1 MCQTLPVFPILLQV
15 CPRPGSVLYIVAMLY
30 MVAES
35 SNCIHAICTQEH
47 ASTQHD
53 ANIVDILLVL
63 MWDGLAKVCG
73 WLHVACCTQ
82 CAVHAACVW
91 TVCYVQHASDSVP

>member
-1 MCQTLPVFPILLQV
+1 
-15 CPRPGSVLYIVAMLY
+15 MLY

-35 SNCIHAICTQEH
+35 SNCLHAICTQEH
-47 ASTQHD
+47 ASTQRD
-53 ANIVDILLVL
+53 AYVVNILLVL

-82 CAVHAACVW
+82 CAVRAACYGQCAMCSQCAMSIALKVALL
-91 TVCYVQHASDSVP
+91 TKHCLLCYLISLAPTKSA